1 MKNWK
6 HYLAGLLALSLP
18 LATMAQD
25 KPAYRIF
32 ESDGKEASWKDLF
45 KDAKKADVVFFGEE
59 HNNPIA
65 HWLELEL
72 LRDLFTE
79 KGTDLVLGAEMFER
93 DDQVL
98 LDEYLAGTIKE
109 KNFEEEA
116 KLWNNYQTD
125 YKPLVLFAKE
135 KGLKFIGTNIPRRY
149 ASLVSSK
156 GLEALS
162 SLNAEAQ
169 LHLAPLPIEFDI
181 NLPGYQNMLKMMEGH
196 GGAMSE
202 NFPKAQAAKDATMAW
217 SIAERWEKGK
227 TFLHFNGSY
236 HSDNQEGIL
245 WYLGKYEPKAKTLT
259 ISMISQDAID
269 TLSEEAKGKADYIIA
284 VPESMTKTY

>member
-6 HYLAGLLALSLP
+6 HYLIGLLALSLP
-18 LATMAQD
+18 LASMAQD
-25 KPAYRIF
+25 KAAYRIF
-32 ESDGKEASWKDLF
+32 ESNGKEASWKDLF

-72 LRDLFTE
+72 LKDLFTE
-79 KGTDLVLGAEMFER
+79 KGQDLIAGAEMFER

-98 LDEYLAGTIKE
+98 LDEYLAGIIKE

-116 KLWNNYQTD
+116 KLWNNYKTD

-149 ASLVSSK
+149 ASLVSAK

-162 SLNAEAQ
+162 DLGAEGKNYV
-169 LHLAPLPIEFDI
+169 APLPFEFDI
-181 NLPGYQNMLKMMEGH
+181 NLPGYKNMLDMMAGH

-217 SIAERWEKGK
+217 SIAQHWEKGK

-259 ISMISQDAID
+259 ISFISQDAID
-269 TLSEEAKGKADYIIA
+269 TLMEEAKGKADYIIA

>member
-6 HYLAGLLALSLP
+6 HYLIGLLALSLSLP
-18 LATMAQD
+18 TMAQD

-32 ESDGKEASWKDLF
+32 ESNGKEASWKDLF
-45 KDAKKADVVFFGEE
+45 KDAKKTDVVFFGEE

-72 LRDLFTE
+72 LKDLFTE
-79 KGTDLVLGAEMFER
+79 KGQDLIAGAEMFER

-98 LDEYLAGTIKE
+98 LDEYLAGLIKE

-116 KLWNNYQTD
+116 KLWNNYKTD

-162 SLNAEAQ
+162 SLNAEGKNYV
-169 LHLAPLPIEFDI
+169 APLPIEFDI
-181 NLPGYQNMLKMMEGH
+181 NLPGYKNMLDMMAGH
-196 GGAMSE
+196 SGAMSE

-217 SIAERWEKGK
+217 SIAQHWEKGK

-259 ISMISQDAID
+259 ISFISQDAID
-269 TLSEEAKGKADYIIA
+269 TLMEEAKGKADYIIA
-284 VPESMTKTY
+284 VPEAMTKTY

>member
-6 HYLAGLLALSLP
+6 HYLIGLLALSLP
-18 LATMAQD
+18 LASMAQD
-25 KPAYRIF
+25 KTAYRIF
-32 ESDGKEASWKDLF
+32 ESKGKEASWKDLL

-72 LRDLFTE
+72 LKDLFTE
-79 KGTDLVLGAEMFER
+79 KGQNLIAGAEMFER
-93 DDQVL
+93 DDQTL
-98 LDEYLAGTIKE
+98 LDEYLAGLIKE

-116 KLWNNYQTD
+116 KLWNNYKTD

-162 SLNAEAQ
+162 SLSAEAKNYV
-169 LHLAPLPIEFDI
+169 APLPIEFDI
-181 NLPGYQNMLKMMEGH
+181 NLPGYKNMLDMMAGH

-202 NFPKAQAAKDATMAW
+202 NFPKAQASKDATMAW
-217 SIAERWEKGK
+217 SIAQHWEKGK

-259 ISMISQDAID
+259 ISLISQGSID
-269 TLSEEAKGKADYIIA
+269 TLMEEAKGKADYIIA

>member
-6 HYLAGLLALSLP
+6 HYLAGLLALSLSLP
-18 LATMAQD
+18 TMAQD

-32 ESDGKEASWKDLF
+32 ESNGKEASWKDLF
-45 KDAKKADVVFFGEE
+45 KDAKKTDVVFFGEE

-72 LRDLFTE
+72 LKDLFTE
-79 KGTDLVLGAEMFER
+79 KGQDLIAGAEMFER

-98 LDEYLAGTIKE
+98 LDEYLAGLIKE

-116 KLWNNYQTD
+116 KLWNNYKTD

-162 SLNAEAQ
+162 SLNAEGKNYV
-169 LHLAPLPIEFDI
+169 APLPIEFDI
-181 NLPGYQNMLKMMEGH
+181 NLPGYKNMLDMMAGH

-217 SIAERWEKGK
+217 SIAQHWEKGK

-259 ISMISQDAID
+259 ISFISQDAID
-269 TLSEEAKGKADYIIA
+269 TLMEEAKGKADYIIA
-284 VPESMTKTY
+284 VPEAMTKTY

>member
-1 MKNWK
+1 MKK
-6 HYLAGLLALSLP
+6 LHILLLLLALP
-18 LATMAQD
+18 LISFSQD
-25 KPAYRIF
+25 KSAF
-32 ESDGKEASWKDLF
+32 QLFDAKGKTTSWKDLL
-45 KDAKKADVVFFGEE
+45 KDCKKADVVFFGEE

-72 LRDLFTE
+72 LKDLFSE
-79 KGTDLVLGAEMFER
+79 KGKDLIAGAEMFER
-93 DDQVL
+93 DDQLL

-116 KLWNNYQTD
+116 KLWNNYKTD

-135 KGLKFIGTNIPRRY
+135 KGLPFVGTNIPRRY
-149 ASLVSSK
+149 ASLVSAK
-156 GLEALS
+156 GFDGLAE
-162 SLNAEAQ
+162 LNQEGKRYV
-169 LHLAPLPIEFDI
+169 APLPIEFDI
-181 NLPGYQNMLKMMEGH
+181 NLPGYQNMLQMMAGH

-217 SIAERWEKGK
+217 SIAEYWEKGK

-236 HSDNQEGIL
+236 HSDNFEGIL
-245 WYLGKYEPKAKTLT
+245 WYLQKFEPKAKTLT
-259 ISMISQDAID
+259 ISFISQESID
-269 TLSEEAKGKADYIIA
+269 TLSEDGLGKADYIIA